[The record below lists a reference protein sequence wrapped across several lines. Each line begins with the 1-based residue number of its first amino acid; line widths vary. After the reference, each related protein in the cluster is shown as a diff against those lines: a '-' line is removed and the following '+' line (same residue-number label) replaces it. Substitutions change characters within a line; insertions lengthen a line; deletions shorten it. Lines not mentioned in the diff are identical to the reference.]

1 MSLKASK
8 RAKHIVQWGRKTTK
22 ANLSGRLLL
31 FQNWRNVTIMM
42 GHLGFPGL
50 IKVSCGLEKSKN
62 YEAANNQ
69 GYERANIQS
78 Y

>member
-1 MSLKASK
+1 
-8 RAKHIVQWGRKTTK
+8 
-22 ANLSGRLLL
+22 
-31 FQNWRNVTIMM
+31 MM

-50 IKVSCGLEKSKN
+50 TKVSCGLEKSKN

>member
-1 MSLKASK
+1 
-8 RAKHIVQWGRKTTK
+8 
-22 ANLSGRLLL
+22 
-31 FQNWRNVTIMM
+31 MM

-69 GYERANIQS
+69 SYERANIQS
-78 Y
+78 YEQDCGFCYARC